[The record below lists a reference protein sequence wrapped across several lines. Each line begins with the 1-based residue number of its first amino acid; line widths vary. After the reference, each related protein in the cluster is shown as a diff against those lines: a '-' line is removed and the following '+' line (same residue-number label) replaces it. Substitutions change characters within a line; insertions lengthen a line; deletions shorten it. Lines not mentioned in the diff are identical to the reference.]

1 MPVCC
6 WVSLATLFTHSV
18 YTHCMLY
25 VPYLYWLL
33 ILCNIGTFLCCR
45 LSASCVH
52 VSALLHALVALKPA
66 EHSHPLLDDD
76 SDEEMV
82 PVASLPCQWKQPK
95 GHKSNAMEMS
105 TAQFEKHVYGKIKKQ
120 KIYTID
126 NFDPRPEEFRNQSS
140 SKLPRLLDALAGKG
154 HCVSLLLDPSTH
166 VEVPQ
171 APKLTKDELQKKVE
185 EFVNS
190 KLGLTAEEA
199 RQIEVNTR
207 ETVKITNVV

>member
-1 MPVCC
+1 
-6 WVSLATLFTHSV
+6 
-18 YTHCMLY
+18 MLH
-25 VPYLYWLL
+25 VPYSYWLL
-33 ILCNIGTFLCCR
+33 ILYNLGTFLCCR

-52 VSALLHALVALKPA
+52 VLVLLHALVALKPA

-76 SDEEMV
+76 SDEEKV
-82 PVASLPCQWKQPK
+82 PVTSLPCQWKQPK

-154 HCVSLLLDPSTH
+154 LGEPPSASSVCSGRSH
-166 VEVPQ
+166 
-171 APKLTKDELQKKVE
+171 LC
-185 EFVNS
+185 
-190 KLGLTAEEA
+190 
-199 RQIEVNTR
+199 
-207 ETVKITNVV
+207 

>member
-1 MPVCC
+1 M
-6 WVSLATLFTHSV
+6 A
-18 YTHCMLY
+18 
-25 VPYLYWLL
+25 
-33 ILCNIGTFLCCR
+33 
-45 LSASCVH
+45 
-52 VSALLHALVALKPA
+52 
-66 EHSHPLLDDD
+66 
-76 SDEEMV
+76 
-82 PVASLPCQWKQPK
+82 
-95 GHKSNAMEMS
+95 
-105 TAQFEKHVYGKIKKQ
+105 KKR

-154 HCVSLLLDPSTH
+154 LCVSLLLDPLTH